1 MKKLSSFLCG
11 LAVLGM
17 MFTSCDNGTTGGGPV
32 GDIVEDG
39 FYVVGEASA
48 FASLEA
54 EGSAAAIMAPGTNEN
69 ASNAAREGMYEKY
82 IALEGGKPFQLV
94 LKEGD
99 VETVYGAE
107 LAEVALSGND
117 QPTITVQRG
126 KMVENTTMQ
135 VPADGLYH
143 IVLDLNLD
151 GSLEDKLILV
161 APVEWGVRGGMN
173 GWGFT
178 AGTRSE
184 FNKTTMTYT
193 WEGQALAA
201 HGEFKFAYGAGWKI
215 ELNALAD
222 ATDANDARYIKAN
235 TNLGANC
242 LPGGEN
248 IKVTDAGTYT
258 ITLTYTLAQGAI
270 ANSYKFETTLT
281 AKDETPTEM
290 YMIGQDFGAWT
301 WDNPGVVALTQV
313 NGKSGE
319 FWTIKY
325 FTAANGF
332 KFCPKKEWNGD
343 FTNLGGE
350 DAGFTVADGNC
361 FVPADGL
368 YMVYV
373 NLADS
378 KLTIEPAAVYG
389 IGDCFGG
396 WDAKMEAAK
405 FAVSEDGK
413 ALTMTVPAAGN
424 LRIYA
429 ESTAATS
436 DWWTR
441 EFNVFEGKIEYRGN
455 NGDQAPVAVTAGQVV
470 TLNFAD
476 NTGSIQ

>member
-11 LAVLGM
+11 LAVIGM
-17 MFTSCDNGTTGGGPV
+17 MFTSCNPDDTKKPIEN
-32 GDIVEDG
+32 IVEDG

-48 FASLEA
+48 IASLEA
-54 EGSAAAIMAPGTNEN
+54 EGAEVAIMANGTNEN

-117 QPTITVQRG
+117 QPEITVQRG
-126 KMVENTTMQ
+126 KMVEGTTMQ

-193 WEGQALAA
+193 WEGQSLAA
-201 HGEFKFAYGAGWKI
+201 NGEFKFAYGAGWKI

-242 LPGGEN
+242 LPGGDN
-248 IKVTDAGTYT
+248 IKVADAGTYT

-301 WDNPGVVALTQV
+301 WDNPGVVALTPV

-343 FTNLGGE
+343 FTSLGE

-361 FVPADGL
+361 FVAEDGL

-373 NLADS
+373 NLADN

-455 NGDQAPVAVTAGQVV
+455 NGDQAAVEVTAGQVV

>member
-1 MKKLSSFLCG
+1 
-11 LAVLGM
+11 
-17 MFTSCDNGTTGGGPV
+17 
-32 GDIVEDG
+32 
-39 FYVVGEASA
+39 
-48 FASLEA
+48 
-54 EGSAAAIMAPGTNEN
+54 
-69 ASNAAREGMYEKY
+69 
-82 IALEGGKPFQLV
+82 
-94 LKEGD
+94 
-99 VETVYGAE
+99 
-107 LAEVALSGND
+107 
-117 QPTITVQRG
+117 
-126 KMVENTTMQ
+126 
-135 VPADGLYH
+135 
-143 IVLDLNLD
+143 
-151 GSLEDKLILV
+151 
-161 APVEWGVRGGMN
+161 
-173 GWGFT
+173 
-178 AGTRSE
+178 
-184 FNKTTMTYT
+184 
-193 WEGQALAA
+193 
-201 HGEFKFAYGAGWKI
+201 
-215 ELNALAD
+215 
-222 ATDANDARYIKAN
+222 
-235 TNLGANC
+235 
-242 LPGGEN
+242 
-248 IKVTDAGTYT
+248 
-258 ITLTYTLAQGAI
+258 LTYTLAQGAI

-281 AKDETPTEM
+281 AEDKTPTEM
-290 YMIGQDFGAWT
+290 YMIGADFGN
-301 WDNPGVVALTQV
+301 WDWASDGVVSLTQV

-343 FTNLGGE
+343 FTNLGE

-396 WDAKMEAAK
+396 WDAKNEAAK

-413 ALTMTVPAAGN
+413 ALTMTVPADGN
-424 LRIYA
+424 IRMYA

-455 NGDQAPVAVTAGQVV
+455 GGDQPAVAVTAGQVV

>member
-1 MKKLSSFLCG
+1 M
-11 LAVLGM
+11 VL
-17 MFTSCDNGTTGGGPV
+17 FFGGF
-32 GDIVEDG
+32 I
-39 FYVVGEASA
+39 
-48 FASLEA
+48 
-54 EGSAAAIMAPGTNEN
+54 
-69 ASNAAREGMYEKY
+69 RH
-82 IALEGGKPFQLV
+82 
-94 LKEGD
+94 
-99 VETVYGAE
+99 
-107 LAEVALSGND
+107 
-117 QPTITVQRG
+117 R
-126 KMVENTTMQ
+126 
-135 VPADGLYH
+135 
-143 IVLDLNLD
+143 
-151 GSLEDKLILV
+151 
-161 APVEWGVRGGMN
+161 
-173 GWGFT
+173 
-178 AGTRSE
+178 
-184 FNKTTMTYT
+184 
-193 WEGQALAA
+193 
-201 HGEFKFAYGAGWKI
+201 GEFKFAYGAGWKI

-222 ATDANDARYIKAN
+222 ATDANDERYIKAN

-270 ANSYKFETTLT
+270 ASSYKFETTLT

-290 YMIGQDFGAWT
+290 YMIGTDFGN
-301 WDNPGVVALTQV
+301 WDWASDGIVSLTQV

-343 FTNLGGE
+343 FTNLGE

-413 ALTMTVPAAGN
+413 ALTMTVPADGN

-455 NGDQAPVAVTAGQVV
+455 GGDQAAVAVTAGQVV

>member
-11 LAVLGM
+11 LAVVGM
-17 MFTSCDNGTTGGGPV
+17 MFTSCDGGTTGGGTV
-32 GDIVEDG
+32 TIVEDG

-48 FASLEA
+48 IASLEA
-54 EGSAAAIMAPGTNEN
+54 EGAEVAIMANGTNEN

-94 LKEGD
+94 LKEGAT
-99 VETVYGAE
+99 ETVYGAE
-107 LAEVALSGND
+107 LAEVALSGNE
-117 QPTITVQRG
+117 QPEITVQRG

-201 HGEFKFAYGAGWKI
+201 NGEFKFAYGAGWKI

-222 ATDANDARYIKAN
+222 ATDANDERYIKAN

-242 LPGGEN
+242 LPGGDN
-248 IKVTDAGTYT
+248 IKVADAGTYT

-301 WDNPGVVALTQV
+301 WDNPGVVALTPV

-343 FTNLGGE
+343 FTSLGE

-361 FVPADGL
+361 FVAEDGL

-373 NLADS
+373 NLADN

-455 NGDQAPVAVTAGQVV
+455 GGDQAPVAVTAGQVV

>member
-1 MKKLSSFLCG
+1 MKKLSFFLCG

-17 MFTSCDNGTTGGGPV
+17 MFTSCDNGKGPIGPLTGF
-32 GDIVEDG
+32 VEDG

-48 FASLEA
+48 IASLQDA
-54 EGSAAAIMAPGTNEN
+54 DAAKAIMAAGFNEN
-69 ASNAAREGMYEKY
+69 ASNAERPGMYEKY

-94 LKEGD
+94 LKKGTE
-99 VETVYGAE
+99 ETVYGAV
-107 LAEVALSGND
+107 LAEVALSGNE
-117 QPTITVQRG
+117 QPEITVQRG

-135 VPADGLYH
+135 VAEDGLYH
-143 IVLDLNLD
+143 IVLDLNED

-178 AGTRSE
+178 AGARTE

-193 WEGQALAA
+193 WEGQELSAGGA
-201 HGEFKFAYGAGWKI
+201 FKFAYGGGWKI

-235 TNLGANC
+235 TNLGEGAV
-242 LPGGEN
+242 PGGAD
-248 IKVTDAGTYT
+248 IKVEAAGTYT
-258 ITLTYTLAQGAI
+258 ITLTYNLAQGAI
-270 ANSYKFETTLT
+270 ADSYKYEIKMT
-281 AKDETPTEM
+281 AASDLPSEM
-290 YMIGQDFGAWT
+290 YMIGDAIGGWDWAGDYIVSMTPVHSAEGA
-301 WDNPGVVALTQV
+301 
-313 NGKSGE
+313 
-319 FWTIKY
+319 FWTIKPLE
-325 FTAANGF
+325 AGKPF

-343 FTNLGGE
+343 FTGLGE
-350 DAGFTVADGNC
+350 DSGYVVADGNC
-361 FVPADGL
+361 LVEADGI
-368 YMVYV
+368 YMIYV
-373 NLADS
+373 DVKNN
-378 KLTIEPAAVYG
+378 KLVVEPAAVYG

-405 FAVSEDGK
+405 FAVEGQSLK
-413 ALTMTVPAAGN
+413 VTVPAAGN

-429 ESTAATS
+429 ESSAATT

-441 EFNVFEGKIEYRGN
+441 EFNVFDGKIEFRGAGN
-455 NGDQAPVAVTAGQVV
+455 DQAAVAVTAGQVV

>member
-11 LAVLGM
+11 LAVVGM
-17 MFTSCDNGTTGGGPV
+17 MFTSCDDNGKQPPV
-32 GDIVEDG
+32 VTIVEDG

-48 FASLEA
+48 IASLEA
-54 EGSAAAIMAPGTNEN
+54 EGAEVAIMANGTNEN

-94 LKEGD
+94 LKEGAT
-99 VETVYGAE
+99 ETVYGAE
-107 LAEVALSGND
+107 LAEVKLEGNE
-117 QPTITVQRG
+117 QPNITVQRG

-135 VPADGLYH
+135 VKESGLYH

-193 WEGQALAA
+193 WTDQELSAG
-201 HGEFKFAYGAGWKI
+201 GKFKFAYGGGWKI

-222 ATDANDARYIKAN
+222 ATDANDERYIKAN
-235 TNLGANC
+235 TNLGENA
-242 LPGGEN
+242 LPGGADIAVEG
-248 IKVTDAGTYT
+248 AGTYT
-258 ITLTYTLAQGAI
+258 ITLTYNLAQGAI
-270 ANSYKFETTLT
+270 ANSYKYEIKMT
-281 AKDETPTEM
+281 AASALPSEM
-290 YMIGQDFGAWT
+290 YMIGDAIGGWDWAGDYIVSMTPVHSAEGA
-301 WDNPGVVALTQV
+301 
-313 NGKSGE
+313 
-319 FWTIKY
+319 FWTIKPLE
-325 FTAANGF
+325 AGKPF
-332 KFCPKKEWNGD
+332 KFCPVKDWNGD
-343 FTNLGGE
+343 FTGLGE
-350 DAGFTVADGNC
+350 DSGYVVADGNC
-361 FVPADGL
+361 SVEADGI
-368 YMVYV
+368 YMIYV
-373 NLADS
+373 DVKNK
-378 KLTIEPAAVYG
+378 KLVVEPAAVYG

-413 ALTMTVPAAGN
+413 ALTVTVAKDGN
-424 LRIYA
+424 LRMYA
-429 ESTAATS
+429 ESSAATT

-441 EFNVFEGKIEYRGN
+441 EFNVFDGKIEFRGK
-455 NGDQAPVAVTAGQVV
+455 GDDQAAVAVTAGQVV

-476 NTGSIQ
+476 NTATIQ

>member
-11 LAVLGM
+11 LAVVGM
-17 MFTSCDNGTTGGGPV
+17 MFTSCDDNGKQPPV
-32 GDIVEDG
+32 VTIVEDG

-48 FASLEA
+48 IASLEA
-54 EGSAAAIMAPGTNEN
+54 EGAEVAIMANGTNEN

-94 LKEGD
+94 LKEGAT
-99 VETVYGAE
+99 ETVYGAE
-107 LAEVALSGND
+107 LADVKLEGNE
-117 QPTITVQRG
+117 QPNITVQRG

-135 VPADGLYH
+135 VKENGLYH

-193 WEGQALAA
+193 WTDQELSAG
-201 HGEFKFAYGAGWKI
+201 GKFKFAYGGGWKI

-235 TNLGANC
+235 TNLGENA
-242 LPGGEN
+242 LPGGADIAVEG
-248 IKVTDAGTYT
+248 AGTYT
-258 ITLTYTLAQGAI
+258 ITLTYNLAQGAI
-270 ANSYKFETTLT
+270 ANSYKYDIEMT
-281 AKDETPTEM
+281 AASALPSEM
-290 YMIGQDFGAWT
+290 YMIGDAIGGWDWAGDYIVSMTPVHSAEGA
-301 WDNPGVVALTQV
+301 
-313 NGKSGE
+313 
-319 FWTIKY
+319 FWTIKPLE
-325 FTAANGF
+325 AGKPF
-332 KFCPKKEWNGD
+332 KFCPVKDWNGD
-343 FTNLGGE
+343 FTGLGE
-350 DAGFTVADGNC
+350 DSGYVVADGNC
-361 FVPADGL
+361 SVEADGI
-368 YMVYV
+368 YMIYV
-373 NLADS
+373 DVKNK
-378 KLTIEPAAVYG
+378 KLVVEPAAVYG

-405 FAVSEDGK
+405 FAVEGQSLK
-413 ALTMTVPAAGN
+413 VTVPADGN
-424 LRIYA
+424 LRMYA
-429 ESTAATS
+429 ESSAATT

-441 EFNVFEGKIEYRGN
+441 EFNVFDGKIEFRGK
-455 NGDQAPVAVTAGQVV
+455 GDDQAAVAVTAGQVV

-476 NTGSIQ
+476 NTATIQ

>member
-17 MFTSCDNGTTGGGPV
+17 MFTSCDGGNGGGGPV
-32 GDIVEDG
+32 EDIVEDG
-39 FYVVGEASA
+39 FYVVGEATA
-48 FASLEA
+48 FASLQDA
-54 EGSAAAIMAPGTNEN
+54 GSAASIMAAGTNEN
-69 ASNAAREGMYEKY
+69 AANAAREGMYEKY

-94 LKEGD
+94 LKEGET
-99 VETVYGAE
+99 ETVYGAE

-135 VPADGLYH
+135 VKENGLYH

-201 HGEFKFAYGAGWKI
+201 YGEFKFAYGAGWKI

-270 ANSYKFETTLT
+270 ANSYTFETTLT

-290 YMIGQDFGAWT
+290 YMIGADFGN
-301 WDNPGVVALTQV
+301 WDWASAGVVSLNQV

-325 FTAANGF
+325 FNAANGF

-343 FTNLGGE
+343 FTNLGE

-373 NLADS
+373 NLADN

-389 IGDCFGG
+389 IGNCFGG

-413 ALTMTVPAAGN
+413 SLTMTVPADGD
-424 LRIYA
+424 LRMYA

-455 NGDQAPVAVTAGQVV
+455 GGDQAAVPVTAGQVV

-476 NTGSIQ
+476 DTATIQ

>member
-11 LAVLGM
+11 LAVVGM
-17 MFTSCDNGTTGGGPV
+17 MFTSCDDNGKKPPV
-32 GDIVEDG
+32 VTIVEDG

-48 FASLEA
+48 IASLEA
-54 EGSAAAIMAPGTNEN
+54 EGAEVAIMANGTNEN

-94 LKEGD
+94 LKEGAT
-99 VETVYGAE
+99 ETVYGAE
-107 LAEVALSGND
+107 LADVKLEGNE
-117 QPTITVQRG
+117 QPNITVQRG

-135 VPADGLYH
+135 VKENGLYH

-193 WEGQALAA
+193 WTDQELSAG
-201 HGEFKFAYGAGWKI
+201 GKFKFAYGGGWKI

-235 TNLGANC
+235 TNLGENA
-242 LPGGEN
+242 LPGGADIAVEG
-248 IKVTDAGTYT
+248 AGTYT
-258 ITLTYTLAQGAI
+258 ITLTYNLAQGAI
-270 ANSYKFETTLT
+270 ANSYKYEIKMT
-281 AKDETPTEM
+281 AASALPSEM
-290 YMIGQDFGAWT
+290 YMIGDAIGGWDWAGDYIVSMTPVHSAEGA
-301 WDNPGVVALTQV
+301 
-313 NGKSGE
+313 
-319 FWTIKY
+319 FWTIKPLE
-325 FTAANGF
+325 AGKPF
-332 KFCPKKEWNGD
+332 KFCPVKDWNGD
-343 FTNLGGE
+343 FTGLGE
-350 DAGFTVADGNC
+350 DSGYVVADGNC
-361 FVPADGL
+361 SVEADGI
-368 YMVYV
+368 YMIYV
-373 NLADS
+373 DVKNK
-378 KLTIEPAAVYG
+378 KLVVEPAAVYG

-405 FAVSEDGK
+405 FAVEGQSLK
-413 ALTMTVPAAGN
+413 VTVPADGN
-424 LRIYA
+424 LRMYA
-429 ESTAATS
+429 ESSAATT

-441 EFNVFEGKIEYRGN
+441 EFNVFDGKIEFRGK
-455 NGDQAPVAVTAGQVV
+455 GDDQAAVAVTAGQVV

-476 NTGSIQ
+476 NTATIQ

>member
-11 LAVLGM
+11 LAVVGM
-17 MFTSCDNGTTGGGPV
+17 MFTSCDDNGKQPPV
-32 GDIVEDG
+32 VTIVEDG

-48 FASLEA
+48 IASLEA
-54 EGSAAAIMAPGTNEN
+54 EGAEVAIMANGTNEN

-94 LKEGD
+94 LKEGAT
-99 VETVYGAE
+99 ETVYGAE
-107 LAEVALSGND
+107 LAEVKLEGNE
-117 QPTITVQRG
+117 QPNITVQRG

-135 VPADGLYH
+135 VKENGLYH

-193 WEGQALAA
+193 WTDQELSAG
-201 HGEFKFAYGAGWKI
+201 GKFKFAYGGGWKI

-235 TNLGANC
+235 TNLGENA
-242 LPGGEN
+242 LPGGADIAVEG
-248 IKVTDAGTYT
+248 AGTYT
-258 ITLTYTLAQGAI
+258 ITLTYNLAQGAI
-270 ANSYKFETTLT
+270 ANSYKYEVKMT
-281 AKDETPTEM
+281 AASALPSEM
-290 YMIGQDFGAWT
+290 YMIGDAIGGWDWAGDYIVSMTPVHSAEGA
-301 WDNPGVVALTQV
+301 
-313 NGKSGE
+313 
-319 FWTIKY
+319 FWTIKPLE
-325 FTAANGF
+325 AGKPF
-332 KFCPKKEWNGD
+332 KFCPVKDWNGD
-343 FTNLGGE
+343 FTGLGE
-350 DAGFTVADGNC
+350 DSGYVVADGNC
-361 FVPADGL
+361 SVEADGI
-368 YMVYV
+368 YMIYV
-373 NLADS
+373 DVKNK
-378 KLTIEPAAVYG
+378 KLVVEPAAVYG

-405 FAVSEDGK
+405 FAVEGQSLK
-413 ALTMTVPAAGN
+413 VTVPADGN
-424 LRIYA
+424 LRMYA
-429 ESTAATS
+429 ESSAATT

-441 EFNVFEGKIEYRGN
+441 EFNVFDGKIEFRGK
-455 NGDQAPVAVTAGQVV
+455 GDDQAAVAVTAGQVV

-476 NTGSIQ
+476 NTATIQ